1 MWNPFRSKKKK
12 QLKKALQNL
21 RNLHEMVGILD
32 NWARHGLIFWRRK
45 DNILIIE
52 EPVALLKL
60 AEGRKGFL
68 KFLNQIAVWQSSQ
81 LIDEAYETHR
91 IKVETEAVRK
101 AQRKFANLTKADI
114 MRIRQ
119 EARENLPMLPIEQL
133 DYIKEFDIFVVRAS
147 APSAPDATEES
158 GQLLALG
165 HYDGEKV
172 EMAMY
177 DDIKLNL
184 QSDRNEQSEK

>member
-32 NWARHGLIFWRRK
+32 KWARHGLIFWRRK

-52 EPVALLKL
+52 ESVALLKL

-158 GQLLALG
+158 GQLLAIG

-184 QSDRNEQSEK
+184 QNDRNEQSEK

>member
-1 MWNPFRSKKKK
+1 MWNKLNPFRRKKK
-12 QLKKALQNL
+12 QKIALQTL
-21 RNLHEMVGILD
+21 RDLHEMVGILD
-32 NWARHGLIFWRRK
+32 KWERHGLIFWRRK

-52 EPVALLKL
+52 EYVALLKL

-68 KFLNQIAVWQSSQ
+68 KFLNQIVVWQSSK
-81 LIDEAYETHR
+81 LIDEVYETHS
-91 IKVETEAVRK
+91 IKVETDAVRK

-119 EARENLPMLPIEQL
+119 EARENMPMIPLEQL
-133 DYIKEFDIFVVRAS
+133 DYIKEFDIFVVRAN
-147 APSAPDATEES
+147 APSAQDATEES

-177 DDIKLNL
+177 DEIKHNL
-184 QSDRNEQSEK
+184 INSNDD